1 MQVMK
6 WGADRANS
14 DVMSG
19 IPNLRVPGVRRKAWE
34 PAASSNARGK
44 CQLAQSAIKRGTN
57 GRNVSGHAVW
67 SQ

>member
-1 MQVMK
+1 MRVTK

-19 IPNLRVPGVRRKAWE
+19 ILDC
-34 PAASSNARGK
+34 ASPDCGGSMGGAGSEFQCQGK